1 MLSLPMIALRGILVF
16 PQMTV
21 SVDIERETSIQAAS
35 AAAQGDHL
43 VFVCMQKRA
52 EEESPA
58 VDGMYTV
65 GTVCR
70 VKQMLRQVQQG
81 YSRLIV
87 EGLYRAE
94 SVSATERDGYFRAVV
109 CERADKKE
117 RVGEARKEAIIRNC
131 LSAFHEYL
139 ELMRESPSAQLLQ
152 FLARPDPEHLAYFI
166 AQNVQL
172 TPDEKQEILECDYP
186 TRRFQILSRILRIGD

>member
-58 VDGMYTV
+58 
-65 GTVCR
+65 
-70 VKQMLRQVQQG
+70 
-81 YSRLIV
+81 
-87 EGLYRAE
+87 
-94 SVSATERDGYFRAVV
+94 
-109 CERADKKE
+109 
-117 RVGEARKEAIIRNC
+117 
-131 LSAFHEYL
+131 
-139 ELMRESPSAQLLQ
+139 
-152 FLARPDPEHLAYFI
+152 ARPADLRCNSRPAHRL
-166 AQNVQL
+166 L
-172 TPDEKQEILECDYP
+172 
-186 TRRFQILSRILRIGD
+186 FQKLG

>member
-1 MLSLPMIALRGILVF
+1 MIALRGILVF

-87 EGLYRAE
+87 EGFTVPNRYQQPKGTVISGQWYANARIRK
-94 SVSATERDGYFRAVV
+94 SVSERHG
-109 CERADKKE
+109 KK
-117 RVGEARKEAIIRNC
+117 R
-131 LSAFHEYL
+131 
-139 ELMRESPSAQLLQ
+139 
-152 FLARPDPEHLAYFI
+152 
-166 AQNVQL
+166 
-172 TPDEKQEILECDYP
+172 
-186 TRRFQILSRILRIGD
+186 